1 MASKIRAMAASTDG
15 ASPRQRLD
23 ASKGPSMPDGRM
35 KDDTVIAT
43 AGRDPMSNFGVV
55 NPPIYRASTILYPT
69 VASLE
74 APRQPRGVY
83 YGRAGVPTTFALE
96 DAVAAL
102 EGAHGA
108 VVTGSGKTAVA
119 QALMAFVEAGDH
131 VLMVDTAYGPTRQL
145 CDHVLTRFGVEV
157 TYYDPLIGAGIED
170 LVRANTRLIFMESP
184 GSLTFEVQDVPAIT
198 AVARSRGIVSMI
210 DNTWGTPLYFKAFE
224 HGVDVS
230 VHAATKYIGGHSDLM
245 LGVVTSTEASHDRLR
260 QGMQALGAYASP
272 DDCYQAL
279 KGLRTLSVRLERH
292 QANATKLALWLR
304 ARPEVE
310 GVLYPALPEDPGH
323 ALWQRDFLGACGLFG
338 MLLKPCPTRA
348 WHAFI
353 EGLELFGLGASWGGY
368 ESLILPNHPERNRTA
383 TTWDPTFPSIRIHAG
398 LEDPDDLIADLEQG
412 FERLRAAS

>member
-1 MASKIRAMAASTDG
+1 
-15 ASPRQRLD
+15 
-23 ASKGPSMPDGRM
+23 MPEGRM
-35 KDDTVIAT
+35 KDDTVVVT
-43 AGRDPMSNFGVV
+43 AGRDPDKNFGVV
-55 NPPIYRASTILYPT
+55 NPPVYRASTILYPS
-69 VASLE
+69 VAALE
-74 APRQPRGVY
+74 APRARRGVY

-102 EGAHGA
+102 EGAAGA
-108 VVTGSGKTAVA
+108 VVTSSGKTAVV
-119 QALMAFVEAGDH
+119 QAVMAFVQAGDH
-131 VLMVDTAYGPTRQL
+131 ILMVDSAYAPTRQL

-198 AVARSRGIVSMI
+198 AVARTRGIVSMI
-210 DNTWGTPLYFKAFE
+210 DNTWGTPLHFKAFE

-230 VHAATKYIGGHSDLM
+230 VHAATKYIAGHSDLM
-245 LGVVTSTEASHDRLR
+245 LGIVTSTEPTHDRLR
-260 QGMQALGAYASP
+260 KGMQDLGAYASP

-279 KGLRTLSVRLERH
+279 KGLRTMSVRLERH
-292 QANATKLALWLR
+292 QANALKLALWLR
-304 ARPEVE
+304 ERPEVE
-310 GVLYPALPEDPGH
+310 RVLCPALPEDPGH
-323 ALWQRDFLGACGLFG
+323 ALWRRDFLGACGLFG

-348 WHAFI
+348 WHAFV

-368 ESLILPNHPERNRTA
+368 ESLILPNHPERVRTA

-398 LEDPDDLIADLEQG
+398 LEDPDDLIADLAQG